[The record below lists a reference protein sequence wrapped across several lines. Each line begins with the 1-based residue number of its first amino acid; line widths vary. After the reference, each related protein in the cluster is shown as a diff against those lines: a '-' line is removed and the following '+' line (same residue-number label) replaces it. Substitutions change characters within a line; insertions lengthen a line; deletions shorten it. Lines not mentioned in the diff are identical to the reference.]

1 MHDTDQRPSELER
14 LLKAAPSAIGS
25 GVRSGVWGV
34 VLFLAAGV
42 AYGTL
47 IGKAYGT
54 LIGKIEELFYD
65 IPYIALG
72 LWLLTGIIIFRAC
85 DRGDL

>member
-1 MHDTDQRPSELER
+1 MNDPDRHESELDR
-14 LLKAAPSAIGS
+14 LLRTAPAAIGS
-25 GVRSGVWGV
+25 GVRSGVRGV

-42 AYGTL
+42 AYGS
-47 IGKAYGT
+47 

-65 IPYIALG
+65 FPYIALG

-85 DRGDL
+85 ERGDL

>member
-1 MHDTDQRPSELER
+1 MHDPDNRPSELER
-14 LLKAAPSAIGS
+14 LLRAAPSAIGS
-25 GVRSGVWGV
+25 GVRSGFRGV

-47 IGKAYGT
+47 IGK
-54 LIGKIEELFYD
+54 IEELFYD
-65 IPYIALG
+65 IPYVALG
-72 LWLLTGIIIFRAC
+72 LWLLTGIAIFRAC

>member
-1 MHDTDQRPSELER
+1 MYDPDNRLSELER

-25 GVRSGVWGV
+25 GVRSGVRGV

-42 AYGTL
+42 
-47 IGKAYGT
+47 AYGT

-72 LWLLTGIIIFRAC
+72 LWLLTGIFIFRAC

>member
-1 MHDTDQRPSELER
+1 MCDPDDRPSELER
-14 LLKAAPSAIGS
+14 FIKAAPSAIGS
-25 GVRSGVWGV
+25 GVRSGVRGV
-34 VLFLAAGV
+34 ILFLAAGV
-42 AYGTL
+42 
-47 IGKAYGT
+47 AYGT

-65 IPYIALG
+65 IPHVALG